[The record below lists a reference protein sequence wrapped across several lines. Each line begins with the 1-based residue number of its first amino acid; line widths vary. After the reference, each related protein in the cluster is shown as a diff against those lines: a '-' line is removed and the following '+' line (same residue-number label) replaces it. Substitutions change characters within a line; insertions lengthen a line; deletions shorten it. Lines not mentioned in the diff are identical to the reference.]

1 MKALERLIFRMLKGS
16 EWERF
21 NWEIDRK
28 KDIKEACFVVF
39 DTETTGLNFK
49 KDQVISIGAVK
60 IESLRIDLSKSFYIL
75 LKTSGKFK
83 ESIKVH
89 GIMPQD
95 LEEATDRREACI
107 NFIEYS
113 RGCILVGF
121 YVYIDITMIRKL
133 VKENCKGPFY
143 PYAIDLLDLVEDYK
157 ASLEDLLK
165 KYQLPISSF
174 HNALEDAYMT
184 ALLFLRILKKENYK
198 KIKDLPL
205 RVF

>member
-1 MKALERLIFRMLKGS
+1 MKALERLIFRMLKRS

-143 PYAIDLLDLVEDYK
+143 PYAIDLLDLVEDNT